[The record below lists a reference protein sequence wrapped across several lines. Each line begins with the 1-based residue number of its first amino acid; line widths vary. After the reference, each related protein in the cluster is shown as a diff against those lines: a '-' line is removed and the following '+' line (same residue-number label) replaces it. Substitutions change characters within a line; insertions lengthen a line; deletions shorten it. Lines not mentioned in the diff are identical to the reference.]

1 MKKSQSGGT
10 LENEDIS
17 MSACSYWL
25 GCFVFQATEQFW
37 FVFYIKDEIFNECR
51 ERESVS
57 VSVRERERSAC
68 NTECSLFND
77 FALFVLSVLG
87 PKSKQAVP
95 PVTIAMHTAAVAFS
109 PTYK

>member
-1 MKKSQSGGT
+1 MK
-10 LENEDIS
+10 IS
-17 MSACSYWL
+17 RCLLAVIGLAVLFSRPLNSFGLSFISKMKFL
-25 GCFVFQATEQFW
+25 MNV
-37 FVFYIKDEIFNECR
+37 
-51 ERESVS
+51 EREKVCVS

>member
-1 MKKSQSGGT
+1 MEMAFHVCNSQTTASHLFFYFFKAYSLSLTVQCAAMKKSQSGGT

-51 ERESVS
+51 ERESVCES
-57 VSVRERERSAC
+57 VSER
-68 NTECSLFND
+68 
-77 FALFVLSVLG
+77 V
-87 PKSKQAVP
+87 
-95 PVTIAMHTAAVAFS
+95 
-109 PTYK
+109 